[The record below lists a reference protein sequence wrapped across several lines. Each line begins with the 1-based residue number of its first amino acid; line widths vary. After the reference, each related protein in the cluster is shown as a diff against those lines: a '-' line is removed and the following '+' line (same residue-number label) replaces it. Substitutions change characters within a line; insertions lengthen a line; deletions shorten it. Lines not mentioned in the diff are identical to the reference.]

1 MTTREKIK
9 DILFQVSFY
18 SLMAVITWVVIAVSY
33 MTDPEPEP
41 TQWEIAYENKIDSL
55 LDIGW
60 KLEPA
65 IIIAGFEMDLYDE
78 NDTVE
83 YALYQSYLED

>member
-41 TQWEIAYENKIDSL
+41 TQWEIAYEAKIDSL

>member
-1 MTTREKIK
+1 MTTKEKIK

-18 SLMAVITWVVIAVSY
+18 SLMAVIVWVVIAVGY
-33 MTDPEPEP
+33 MTDPEQP
-41 TQWEIAYENKIDSL
+41 TQWEIEYEAKIDSL

-65 IIIAGFEMDLYDE
+65 IIIAGFEMDIYDE
-78 NDTVE
+78 NDTTE
-83 YALYQSYLED
+83 YKLYQSYLED

>member
-18 SLMAVITWVVIAVSY
+18 SLMAVIAWVVIILSY
-33 MTDPEPEP
+33 ATDPEPTP
-41 TQWEIAYENKIDSL
+41 SNWEVAYENKIDSL
-55 LDIGW
+55 LNIGW
-60 KLEPA
+60 QLHAA
-65 IIIAGFEMDLYDE
+65 IIIAGFEMDIYDE
-78 NDTVE
+78 ADTAE